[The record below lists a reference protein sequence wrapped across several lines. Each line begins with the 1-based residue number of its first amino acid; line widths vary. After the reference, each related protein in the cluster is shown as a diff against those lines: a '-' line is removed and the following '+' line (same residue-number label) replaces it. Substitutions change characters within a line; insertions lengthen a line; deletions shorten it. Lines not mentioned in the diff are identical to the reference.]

1 MSDSFDHLDCKSIE
15 GRLANPTF
23 TGAFRDSIP
32 CWIVIPKSQSTG
44 RVSNEGNPCS
54 PLHLGKST
62 KSVSGKSPG
71 KDAVIRLEQLM
82 LLFVSSLK
90 LIAEVALFALAGR
103 WLLGLLV
110 GHKRDTNLFYQA
122 LSALTNPFTGVVRRI
137 TPSLVTDRHVP
148 LVTFMLLFWIWVFA
162 LGEKVVICRANPL
175 EALCQ

>member
-1 MSDSFDHLDCKSIE
+1 LDY
-15 GRLANPTF
+15 
-23 TGAFRDSIP
+23 
-32 CWIVIPKSQSTG
+32 
-44 RVSNEGNPCS
+44 
-54 PLHLGKST
+54 
-62 KSVSGKSPG
+62 
-71 KDAVIRLEQLM
+71 LM
-82 LLFVSSLK
+82 LLLVSSLK

-110 GHKRDTNLFYQA
+110 GHKRDTNLFYLA

-137 TPSLVTDRHVP
+137 TPALVTDRHVP